1 MKKTIDVCARG
12 FKELNEEIKH
22 LLENTKE
29 VVLNGVFGQRY
40 IGAAMPAG
48 KTIVINGTPG
58 NDMGAYMDGGHIEV
72 FGNGQDAVGNTM
84 NGGRIIIHGSA
95 GDALGYAMRDGEIYV
110 EGNVGYRCGIHMKEF
125 KQACPV
131 IVIGG
136 TAGSFL
142 GEYMA
147 GGLIIL
153 LGRHARQEQIVGSY
167 LATGIHGGAIY
178 VRGEVPAQC
187 MTRAVVSEA
196 CTSEDMKR
204 IGAYV
209 RNYCKFFGADYD
221 EIMKDSFTK
230 LRAISSRPFKSMY
243 TNN

>member
-1 MKKTIDVCARG
+1 
-12 FKELNEEIKH
+12 
-22 LLENTKE
+22 
-29 VVLNGVFGQRY
+29 
-40 IGAAMPAG
+40 MPAG
-48 KTIVINGTPG
+48 KTIVVHGTPG

-84 NGGRIIIHGSA
+84 NGGRIIIHGSV

-125 KQACPV
+125 EQARPV

-136 TAGSFL
+136 SAGSFL

-147 GGLIIL
+147 GGIVIL
-153 LGRHARQEQIVGSY
+153 LGRGMQQEIVGSY
-167 LATGIHGGAIY
+167 VATGIHGGAIY

-187 MTRAVVSEA
+187 MTKAVVSEA
-196 CTSEDMKR
+196 CTDEDMKR
-204 IGAYV
+204 ISTYV
-209 RNYCKFFGADYD
+209 RNYCKFFTADFD
-221 EIMKDSFTK
+221 EIMQVPFTK